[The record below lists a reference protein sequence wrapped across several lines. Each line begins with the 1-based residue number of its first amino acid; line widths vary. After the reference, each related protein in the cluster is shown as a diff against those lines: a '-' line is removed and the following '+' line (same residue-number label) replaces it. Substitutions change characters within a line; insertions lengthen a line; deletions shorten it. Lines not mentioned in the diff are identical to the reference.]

1 MNGSRTG
8 RAGRLAGVLVA
19 WVAFWGLGGCSVS
32 DAVNPSLPLS
42 REAAAAEL
50 EKMAEDPKP
59 LQRPVLLLNGWGDWG
74 GNVSRL
80 KERYGAVLDD
90 ERIVTVSFPFELTYE
105 GARAKVLKALEEA
118 YPSDDPDET
127 VEVDAVTLSM
137 GGVVAVY
144 AAGEVGEGADRKR
157 LKLNTLY
164 TIGGPMRGAQAALVP
179 APDPMLIALNP
190 VLPFMGTIRRMQ
202 VERDYEIVS
211 YVRLGD
217 GIVGFDN
224 AAPPGERPYWLSNG
238 PFQDAHNEGLKD
250 DRIHA
255 DILSKLRGEGG
266 YTVGAPAEAP

>member
-1 MNGSRTG
+1 MSGWQARG
-8 RAGRLAGVLVA
+8 GGRLAGWAVALVA
-19 WVAFWGLGGCSVS
+19 VWGLGGCSVS
-32 DAVNPSLPLS
+32 DKVNPSLPLT

-50 EKMAEDPKP
+50 EKMAADPKP
-59 LQRPVLLLNGWGDWG
+59 LRRPVLLLNGWGDWG
-74 GNVSRL
+74 GNVARL
-80 KERYGAVLDD
+80 KERYGEALDD
-90 ERIVTVSFPFELTYE
+90 ERIVAVSFPFELTYE
-105 GARAKVLKALEEA
+105 GARAKVLEALEEA
-118 YPSDDPDET
+118 YPSDDPRET

-144 AAGEVGEGADRKR
+144 AAGEVPEGAERKR

-217 GIVGFDN
+217 GIVGYDN
-224 AAPPGERPYWLSNG
+224 AAPPGERAYWVSNG
-238 PFQDAHNEGLKD
+238 PFQDAHNEGLRD

-255 DILSKLRGEGG
+255 DILSKLRGEEGF
-266 YTVGAPAEAP
+266 TVGAPVAP